1 MATEIT
7 SPIMTPAQALASADL
22 QLVEGAVSWLNRAVQ
37 ASGVQLAVQV
47 SEYVLATFFGG
58 EFGAFSDH
66 DGQKSVSFKAL
77 CRREDLDL
85 GESTLYRLVRIGHQV
100 GQLPGEIADSLSLT
114 HHRTLLAV
122 TDQRHRQHL
131 ARMAVTEKWSVAQLS
146 AAVAAQRPAQGKRPG
161 RPAKPV
167 ALKWLGEVG
176 RAVDKG
182 PDAAKFAEY
191 YAGLDAAGRAEAKVA
206 VDGLAAR
213 VAALQLVTQ
222 S

>member
-7 SPIMTPAQALASADL
+7 RPIMTPAQALASVDL
-22 QLVEGAVSWLNRAVQ
+22 QLVEGAVAWLNRSVQ

-58 EFGAFSDH
+58 DFAAFSDH

-77 CRREDLDL
+77 CRREDLEL

-100 GQLPGEIADSLSLT
+100 GQLPGDVADSLSLT

-131 ARMAVTEKWSVAQLS
+131 ARLAVAEKWSVAQLT

-161 RPAKPV
+161 RPAEPV

-176 RAVDKG
+176 RVVEKG
-182 PDAAKFAEY
+182 PDVAQFGAW
-191 YAGLDAAGRAEAKVA
+191 YAGLDDDAKAAVHTALDGVATSIAALKVA
-206 VDGLAAR
+206 L
-213 VAALQLVTQ
+213 